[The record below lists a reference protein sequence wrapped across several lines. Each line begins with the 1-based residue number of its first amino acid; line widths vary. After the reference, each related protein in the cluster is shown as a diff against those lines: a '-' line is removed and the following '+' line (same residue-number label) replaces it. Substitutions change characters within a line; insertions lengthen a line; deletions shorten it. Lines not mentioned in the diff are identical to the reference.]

1 LVKKV
6 GITGQV
12 GFVGTHLYNFLNL
25 KKDEYTLVPFQD
37 EFFEREETLK
47 NWVKQCDIIVH
58 LAAMNRHNEA
68 EVLYNTN
75 IRLVQQLIKALE
87 DTKCNPMVLFS
98 SSAQEERDNPY
109 GNSKKEGR
117 KLFIEWAER
126 NSAKFTG
133 MVIPNVFGP
142 FGNPYYNSVVATF
155 SHQLTHN
162 EIPKIEIDANL
173 KLIYVGELVD
183 QIYNI
188 IKNELTSDEYKIQ
201 NTSESK
207 VTEILDLLL
216 EYKNL
221 YYEKG
226 IIPYLGN
233 KFQVNL
239 FNTFRSYIDIP
250 KQFPVKLIKNEDS
263 RGIFVETAKLGI
275 GGQVSYSTTNP
286 NITRGNHY
294 HTRKIERFIVVK
306 GKAIIK
312 LRKIG
317 TNEVHEFYLNGDEP
331 SYVDMPIWYTHNITN
346 IGESELYTIFW
357 INELYN
363 PDDPDTFFE
372 NV

>member
-25 KKDEYTLVPFQD
+25 KKDEFTLIPFWD
-37 EFFEREETLK
+37 EFFENEETL
-47 NWVKQCDIIVH
+47 NTWVKQCDVIVH

-75 IRLVQQLIKALE
+75 IRLVQQLIQAME

-117 KLFIEWAER
+117 RLFIEWAER
-126 NSAKFTG
+126 NNAKFTG

-162 EIPKIEIDANL
+162 EIPKIEIDADL
-173 KLIYVGELVD
+173 KLIYVGELVEE
-183 QIYNI
+183 IYNI
-188 IKNELTSDEYKIQ
+188 IKNELTSGEYKIQ

-216 EYKNL
+216 EYKSL
-221 YYEKG
+221 YFEKG
-226 IIPYLGN
+226 IIPYLEN
-233 KFQVNL
+233 KFHINL

-275 GGQVSYSTTNP
+275 GGQASYSTTNP
-286 NITRGNHY
+286 NITRGNHF
-294 HTRKIERFIVVK
+294 HIRKIERFIVVK

-317 TNEVHEFYLNGDEP
+317 TNEVHEFILNGDEP

-346 IGESELYTIFW
+346 VGESELYTIFW